1 MLVTQL
7 YPTLHDP
14 WTADF
19 QVPLSIDSPSKNNGV
34 DSHSLLQ
41 GIFLTQGWNPGIW
54 PYRQIL
60 YCMSHED
67 SPTIMSIHWR
77 FCILNVPYRILLC
90 NAMVVS
96 LVQLHHPVMSD
107 FCNPMDC
114 SMPGFLS
121 ITNSQSL
128 LRLMS
133 IELVMP
139 SNHLILCH
147 PLLLL
152 PSIFPSIRGFSNES
166 VLPIRW
172 PKYCRFSFNISPPV
186 NIQDWFPL
194 GWTGWI
200 SMQSKRLSRVLSN
213 TTV

>member
-1 MLVTQL
+1 MTHGLQISRL
-7 YPTLHDP
+7 LCP
-14 WTADF
+14 W
-19 QVPLSIDSPSKNNGV
+19 DSPSKNTGV

-67 SPTIMSIHWR
+67 SPKIMSIHWR

-114 SMPGFLS
+114 IHSRLPVHHQLPELS
-121 ITNSQSL
+121 QTHIHRVGDAIQ
-128 LRLMS
+128 
-133 IELVMP
+133 P
-139 SNHLILCH
+139 SH
-147 PLLLL
+147 PL
-152 PSIFPSIRGFSNES
+152 
-166 VLPIRW
+166 
-172 PKYCRFSFNISPPV
+172 
-186 NIQDWFPL
+186 
-194 GWTGWI
+194 
-200 SMQSKRLSRVLSN
+200 
-213 TTV
+213 